1 MARHHRKHYQHQLV
15 YAILMFSLVTIGAFI
30 YFGSRTVMSS
40 MAPVEMNIDTPLQE
54 TGNTPQQE
62 TVEEQQAFINELA
75 PKAQEIQQ
83 TYSILPSIIIA
94 QGILESDWGKSGLA
108 QKENNYFGIK
118 GGTGSPT
125 YQTQE
130 YTGEWE
136 TVDEPF
142 RSYDSM
148 EESMVDHAK
157 LLYYGTTWNNQQ
169 YQSVLEATD
178 YKEAAH
184 ALQASGYAT
193 DPNYAEKLIKLI
205 ETYHLNQYD
214 G

>member
-1 MARHHRKHYQHQLV
+1 MARHHQKQYQHQLV
-15 YAILMFSLVTIGAFI
+15 YAILMFSMLTIGAFI
-30 YFGSRTVMSS
+30 YFGSRAVLPTTEMNT
-40 MAPVEMNIDTPLQE
+40 EMNIDTPLQE
-54 TGNTPQQE
+54 TVG
-62 TVEEQQAFINELA
+62 EQQAFINELA
-75 PKAQEIQQ
+75 PKAQEIQR
-83 TYSILPSIIIA
+83 TYNILPSIIIA

-118 GGTGSPT
+118 GGDGSPT

-130 YTGEWE
+130 YTGQWE

-157 LLYYGTTWNNQQ
+157 LLYYGTTWNHQQ
-169 YQSVLEATD
+169 YQSVLEATH
-178 YKEAAH
+178 YEEAAH

-193 DPNYAEKLIKLI
+193 DPHYAEKLIKLI